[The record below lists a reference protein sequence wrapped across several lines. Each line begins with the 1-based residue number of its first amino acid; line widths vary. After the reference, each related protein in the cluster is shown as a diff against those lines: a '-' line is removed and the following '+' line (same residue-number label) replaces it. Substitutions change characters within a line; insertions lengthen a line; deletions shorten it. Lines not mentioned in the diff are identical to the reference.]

1 MMRTNPFDEMFER
14 MMGGFDGSAMER
26 VMSDRSRAF
35 DVDVADSGDE
45 VVVTADLP
53 GFDRDD
59 IQVSASDRSLTL
71 RATRDHS
78 EESGS
83 ESESGTYL
91 RRERRHE
98 SVSRSVALPVDVD
111 DAGASATY
119 RNGVLT
125 VRLPK
130 IEGGEHSHRIEIE

>member
-1 MMRTNPFDEMFER
+1 MRTNPFDEMFER
-14 MMGGFDGSAMER
+14 MMGGLDGNAMER

-35 DVDVADSGDE
+35 DVDVAESDDE

-53 GFDRDD
+53 GFDRDE
-59 IQVSASDRSLTL
+59 IEVSAHDRSLTL
-71 RATRDHS
+71 RATHAHS
-78 EESGS
+78 EAS
-83 ESESGTYL
+83 ESASDAGTYL

-98 SVSRSVALPVDVD
+98 SVSRSVSLPADVD

-130 IEGGEHSHRIEIE
+130 VAAGEGSHRIEIE